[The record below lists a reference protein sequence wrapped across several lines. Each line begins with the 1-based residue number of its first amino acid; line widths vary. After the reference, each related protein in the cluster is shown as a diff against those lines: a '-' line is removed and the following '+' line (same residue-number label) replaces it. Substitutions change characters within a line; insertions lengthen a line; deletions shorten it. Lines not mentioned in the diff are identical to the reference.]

1 MTTTLISGGQVVSPQ
16 GAAPADVLVDGEII
30 SAVLAPG
37 TAATLGISADRT
49 LDASGRYVLPGG
61 IDVHTHMDMPF
72 GGTFSVDDFETGT
85 RAAAWGGTTTI
96 VDFPVQQKGGSLQ
109 EAVDTWHAKA
119 EGKACIDYGFHA
131 ILADVNETSLKE
143 MDGLVDQG
151 VTSFKLFMA
160 YPGVFLS
167 TDDQIIQAMYRASDN
182 GATIMMHAE
191 NGTAIDQ
198 IVQRAVAAGHTEPK
212 YHGLTRPIALE
223 AEAVNRATQMAD
235 VTGAPLYFVHLSSGA
250 AVDVV
255 TEARDAGRNVFGETC
270 PQYLFLDESDLA
282 RPDFEGAKYVCT
294 PALRPQEEQAKLWRG
309 LRTND
314 LSVVAT
320 DHCPF
325 CFVPDK
331 QLGKDDFRAI
341 PNGLPGVEHRMD
353 LLHLGVTRGEISLA
367 RWVEISSAT
376 PARMF
381 GMYPKK
387 GVIAPGSDADIVL
400 YDPTAKQTVSAQT
413 HHMNVDYSVYEGWE
427 FTGKVDTVLSRGEIV
442 LHAGEFTGSPGR
454 GRFLKRSLSQY
465 LV

>member
-119 EGKACIDYGFHA
+119 EEKACIDYGFHA

-198 IVQRAVAAGHTEPK
+198 IVQRAIAAGHTEPK

>member
-167 TDDQIIQAMYRASDN
+167 TDDQIIRAMYRASDN

-198 IVQRAVAAGHTEPK
+198 IVQRAIAAGHTEPK

>member
-1 MTTTLISGGQVVSPQ
+1 MTTTLITGGQVVSPQ
-16 GAAPADVLVDGEII
+16 GAAPADVLVDGETV

-37 TAATLGISADRT
+37 TASALGIQADRT
-49 LDASGRYVLPGG
+49 IDASGKYVLPGG

-96 VDFPVQQKGGSLQ
+96 VDFPVQKKGGSLQ
-109 EAVDTWHAKA
+109 EAVDLWHAKA

-131 ILADVNETSLKE
+131 ILADVNDMSLKE
-143 MDGLVDQG
+143 MDALVDQG

-160 YPGVFLS
+160 YPDVFLS

-191 NGTAIDQ
+191 NGAAIDQ
-198 IVQRAVAAGHTEPK
+198 IVTRAINAGHTEPK
-212 YHGLTRPIALE
+212 WHGLTRPIALE
-223 AEAVNRATQMAD
+223 AEAVNRAAQMAD

-255 TEARDAGRNVFGETC
+255 TAARDAGRNVFGETC

-294 PALRPQEEQAKLWRG
+294 PALRPAEEQAKLWRG

-325 CFVPDK
+325 CFATGK

-341 PNGLPGVEHRMD
+341 PNGIPGVEHRMD
-353 LLHLGVTRGEISLA
+353 LLHMGVTKGEISLA
-367 RWVEISSAT
+367 RWVEISAAT

-387 GVIAPGSDADIVL
+387 GVIAPGSDADIVV
-400 YDPTAKQTVSAQT
+400 YDPAATQTISAQT

-427 FTGKVDTVLSRGEIV
+427 FTGKVETVLSRGEIV
-442 LHAGEFTGSPGR
+442 LHDGEFSGSPGR
-454 GRFLKRSLSQY
+454 GQFVKRSLSQY
-465 LV
+465 LI

>member
-198 IVQRAVAAGHTEPK
+198 IVQRAIAAGHTEPK